1 MYGTL
6 FLSRPNQSVAGP
18 SFANLPDATVAGLR
32 PTFNGSLGVNVPP
45 GGSVGRPVN
54 GHHQVGSSPI
64 PTTTSGVPVVG
75 GNGGG
80 RALMIPR
87 NPYTYGP
94 DRFGNIVAQQPD
106 YVQIQNT
113 PYRFGQ

>member
-18 SFANLPDATVAGLR
+18 SFANLPDPTTSGLR
-32 PTFNGSLGVNVPP
+32 PNFNGSLGVNVPA
-45 GGSVGRPVN
+45 GGSVGHSVAGAQHHHAQMPV
-54 GHHQVGSSPI
+54 
-64 PTTTSGVPVVG
+64 TTGGVPVVG

-94 DRFGNIVAQQPD
+94 DRFGNIVAQQPN
-106 YVQIQNT
+106 YVQVQNT